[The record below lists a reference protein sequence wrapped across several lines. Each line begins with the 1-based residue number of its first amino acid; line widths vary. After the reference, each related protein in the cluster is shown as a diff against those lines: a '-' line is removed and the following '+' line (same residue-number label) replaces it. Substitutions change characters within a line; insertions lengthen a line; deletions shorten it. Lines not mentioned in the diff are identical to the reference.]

1 MDSLKSIIFTIFVVV
16 LLGFSGYWAFTTLE
30 SGSSHVDVQKLKE
43 LENQNKELT
52 KEVTDLNRQISLLE
66 ADKAQ
71 ANTNPVQDTSDTSQ
85 NPNTA
90 VVTTQTITT
99 NPAPVK
105 TTTNTKPIVNK
116 NQSLIDD
123 LQKLANSKIFLKLK
137 SQGPEVGTIQKF
149 LNIYNNTSN
158 KIDND
163 FGVTTQTAIKK
174 FQKAVGLTADGA
186 VGSSTILKM
195 ISWLKSH

>member
-149 LNIYNNTSN
+149 LNIYQCLQFLNL
-158 KIDND
+158 
-163 FGVTTQTAIKK
+163 FG
-174 FQKAVGLTADGA
+174 FQNLHRFHKN
-186 VGSSTILKM
+186 IRQMK
-195 ISWLKSH
+195 LKSLFSYRHNRKFHGL